1 MAILSILLAALASFA
16 LGAAWYM
23 TLAKPWMAASGI
35 AVGADGQP
43 ENAGSP
49 LPYLVSFIAMLIIA
63 ATMRYGFG
71 LAGIDSAVGGFFG
84 GLTIG
89 GLFIAPWITLNVGYS
104 NRPWSLAVI
113 DGGYAALGCATMGLV
128 LGLF

>member
-1 MAILSILLAALASFA
+1 MALLSILLAALVSFA
-16 LGAAWYM
+16 LGAVWYM
-23 TLAKPWMAASGI
+23 ALAGPWMAASG
-35 AVGADGQP
+35 VPLGADGKP
-43 ENAGSP
+43 ENSGSP

-71 LAGIDSAVGGFFG
+71 LARIDSGLGGAFG
-84 GLTIG
+84 GLAVG
-89 GLFIAPWITLNVGYS
+89 ALFIAPWITLNTGYS

-113 DGGYAALGCATMGLV
+113 DGGYAALSCTAMGLV

>member
-23 TLAKPWMAASGI
+23 MLAQPWMTASGV
-35 AVGADGQP
+35 AMGADGKP
-43 ENAGSP
+43 RNSDAP
-49 LPYLVSFIAMLIIA
+49 LPYLVSFVAMLIVA

-71 LAGIDSAVGGFFG
+71 LAGIDSAAGGFFG
-84 GLTIG
+84 GVAIG
-89 GLFIAPWITLNVGYS
+89 ALFIAPWITLNTGYA

-113 DGGYAALGCATMGLV
+113 DGGYATLGCAAMGLV